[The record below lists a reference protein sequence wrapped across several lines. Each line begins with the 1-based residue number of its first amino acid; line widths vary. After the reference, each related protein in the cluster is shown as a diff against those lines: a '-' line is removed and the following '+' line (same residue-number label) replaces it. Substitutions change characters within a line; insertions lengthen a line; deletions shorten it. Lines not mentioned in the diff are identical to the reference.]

1 MVRVIANMSVNSE
14 VGYGLGIRSPLGSV
28 LLSLL
33 LACNNAEGKMVCIFD
48 NGFRYSNVVCFK
60 DIFLICHLTV
70 ENILNL

>member
-33 LACNNAEGKMVCIFD
+33 LACNNAAGEMVRKISKIIEF
-48 NGFRYSNVVCFK
+48 
-60 DIFLICHLTV
+60 
-70 ENILNL
+70 